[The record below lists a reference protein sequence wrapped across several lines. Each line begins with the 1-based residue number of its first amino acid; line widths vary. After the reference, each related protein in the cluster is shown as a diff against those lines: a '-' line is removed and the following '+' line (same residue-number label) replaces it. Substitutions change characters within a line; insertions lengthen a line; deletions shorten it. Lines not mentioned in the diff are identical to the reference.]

1 MLLVALVSGLSY
13 MTKIEMQEKAIA
25 EENAFQIQGLSDDY
39 QYSMLMIKKSVLEF
53 AYLAAHNMVNHDFES
68 FVKVAN
74 HKHHNYGYTEVFFA
88 LADGRLYTHRGLE
101 PNFNPREA
109 KRDWFIEVMNGRDF
123 YQSGF
128 YPSANSGV
136 MTLTVSAPIKVNNRV
151 VGVVG
156 FDLRGDNLFHD
167 IRPFV
172 LTDKQGLVMSASHER
187 SDWIGRNIYDIRPE
201 FRGLQQETMSYS
213 GLNGDVYIVS
223 KVEVDNAYLYS
234 MMSASEIYQSTFND
248 IKLSILY
255 SLLLACLILL
265 AMYFVLKKEFES
277 IELIKNWI
285 SQMADGKVSD
295 YKPAKFNNELDE
307 ITDNLVFLNTRLKG
321 FILNSHATISDLKKE
336 QITITAAIESNTA
349 NAHAEFASI
358 EQAATASTEMSSTAH
373 EVARY
378 AVNAESATTSAKKV
392 ITDSNSYLASSTEV
406 TINIQRS
413 IENTSEIVACLK
425 SYTDKISS
433 VVVVINNI
441 SEQTNLLA
449 LNAAIE
455 AARAG
460 EQGRGFAVVADEV
473 RNLAQKTQQSTLD
486 IQSIISEL
494 QEQATIADQS
504 MSNNVNLMAEFKE
517 VSEQLIASFD
527 LISSEIMKLSEIN
540 SLVATASEEQ
550 NSVTLDMSGQLDT
563 ISTLVRDNTESLNS
577 TKESNREISQLTDK
591 LSEELSFFKYQK
603 S

>member
-1 MLLVALVSGLSY
+1 MEVMRG
-13 MTKIEMQEKAIA
+13 K
-25 EENAFQIQGLSDDY
+25 
-39 QYSMLMIKKSVLEF
+39 
-53 AYLAAHNMVNHDFES
+53 DFY
-68 FVKVAN
+68 K
-74 HKHHNYGYTEVFFA
+74 TELYPSA
-88 LADGRLYTHRGLE
+88 TDGRL
-101 PNFNPREA
+101 
-109 KRDWFIEVMNGRDF
+109 
-123 YQSGF
+123 
-128 YPSANSGV
+128 
-136 MTLTVSAPIKVNNRV
+136 TLTVSAPVKVNNQI
-151 VGVVG
+151 VGVVA
-156 FDLRGDNLFHD
+156 FDLFGSSIFND

-172 LTDKQGLVMSASHER
+172 LTDTSGLVMSASQER
-187 SDWIGRNIYDIRPE
+187 SDWIGRNIFDIRPE
-201 FRGLQQETMSYS
+201 FRNLNGKTISYT
-213 GLNGDVYIVS
+213 GLNNDNYVVS
-223 KVEVDNAYLYS
+223 METLDGKLLFS
-234 MMSASEIYQSTFND
+234 MLPTSQIYQSTLYD
-248 IKLSILY
+248 IKLSIFY
-255 SLLLACLILL
+255 LLLLSCLILL

-277 IELIKNWI
+277 IEVIKTWI

-295 YKPAKFNNELDE
+295 YKPAKFNNELDD
-307 ITDNLVFLNTRLKG
+307 ITDNLVFLNSRLKD

-349 NAHAEFASI
+349 NAQAEFASI

-392 ITDSNSYLASSTEV
+392 ITDSNSYLTSSTEA
-406 TINIQRS
+406 TTNIQHS

-504 MSNNVNLMAEFKE
+504 MSNNVSLMVEFKE

-527 LISSEIMKLSEIN
+527 MISSEIIKLSEIN

-563 ISTLVRDNTESLNS
+563 ISTLVRDNTESLHS

-591 LSEELSFFKYQK
+591 LSKELSFFKYQK